1 MDWRPRR
8 QWRKPPYYKVQVW
21 DEVGMSWR
29 DEKPAFETPEE
40 ARDYIKTE
48 VDANARKRLMH
59 VTAKGRMPLAEE
71 DSSE

>member
-1 MDWRPRR
+1 
-8 QWRKPPYYKVQVW
+8 
-21 DEVGMSWR
+21 MSWR

-59 VTAKGRMPLAEE
+59 VTAKGRMPLPEE
-71 DSSE
+71 GSSE